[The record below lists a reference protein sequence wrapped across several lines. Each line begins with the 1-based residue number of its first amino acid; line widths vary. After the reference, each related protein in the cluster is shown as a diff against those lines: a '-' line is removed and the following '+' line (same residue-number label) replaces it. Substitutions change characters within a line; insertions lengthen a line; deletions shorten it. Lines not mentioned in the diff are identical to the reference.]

1 MKAEVGMMKSND
13 LDKYLSRLNEI
24 MENSPPK
31 TDISE
36 NLKVSPELKAKIEKL
51 NLENNDGVKKE
62 SKIIAFRKKVIIK
75 SAVACIALLLI
86 TFPQQVF
93 GYARAVVTYIVNSFE
108 KYSEISFTG
117 NDETVYNR
125 SLGVSYEFNYSM
137 PNGYAIKEENKEN
150 GYFAILENQSGNE
163 IYITIESNDISQLK
177 LNTENADVSY
187 MTINGVKV
195 MQVYKN
201 GSYTVFWVDEQYNYE
216 ISSNSYL
223 DVLVDLAEKLIK
235 K

>member
-51 NLENNDGVKKE
+51 NLENNDRVKKE

-117 NDETVYNR
+117 NDETVYNS
-125 SLGVSYEFNYSM
+125 SLGVSYEFNYPI
-137 PNGYAIKEENKEN
+137 PNGYVLKEENKEN

-163 IYITIESNDISQLK
+163 IYVTIESNDISQLK
-177 LNTENADVSY
+177 LNTEKADVSY

-195 MQVYKN
+195 MQVYEN

-216 ISSNSYL
+216 ISSNSDL
-223 DVLVDLAEKLIK
+223 DVLVYLAEKLIK
-235 K
+235 